1 MVVDPW
7 ELAAITPIDV
17 PDYAKQRRSSDDE
30 LKAMQQR
37 LLRAVSQSIE
47 DRKPKPNLKLNLKAE
62 QYPQMR
68 NVANTNISYDTRT
81 GVMSRRSPL
90 TQPDVSQA
98 FEVTPA
104 EEVSAEELKSLIYR
118 LRDEWCAEA
127 GEWDGSKMPVPVLA
141 EKLAEKIRAYKRPS
155 WEK

>member
-30 LKAMQQR
+30 LRAMQQR

-47 DRKPKPNLKLNLKAE
+47 DRKPMPV
-62 QYPQMR
+62 R
-68 NVANTNISYDTRT
+68 NIANTNISYDTKT

-90 TQPDVSQA
+90 NQPDVSQA

-104 EEVSAEELKSLIYR
+104 EEVSAEDLKGLIYR

-141 EKLAEKIRAYKRPS
+141 EKLAERIRGYKRPS